1 MKYRIIQTSE
11 HTFYA
16 QERKYF
22 FLKWE
27 YILSSQSTY
36 YKAEGNSSLYT
47 IEGAEDLIKSRIRYL
62 KYIKEYK
69 KKYPIIH
76 KLKIK

>member
-11 HTFYA
+11 HKFYA

-27 YILSSQSTY
+27 YILSPQWTY
-36 YKAEGNSSLYT
+36 HKPEANSFLYSS
-47 IEGAEDLIKSRIRYL
+47 EGAENLIKSRIRHL